1 MKLIDDRERSA
12 LVMLENLPGV
22 FRSVP
27 HFPEANQI
35 CMNTRVDCVAPARAD
50 KSFHR
55 LKSESSPI
63 HFEENGTNWFIFKK
77 FNDH

>member
-1 MKLIDDRERSA
+1 
-12 LVMLENLPGV
+12 MLENLPGV
-22 FRSVP
+22 FWSVP

-35 CMNTRVDCVAPARAD
+35 CINTLVDCEAPARAD

-55 LKSESSPI
+55 LKSELSPI
-63 HFEENGTNWFIFKK
+63 HFEENETNWFIFKK

>member
-35 CMNTRVDCVAPARAD
+35 CMNTRVDCVAPTKVSIDSSRI
-50 KSFHR
+50 KSDS
-55 LKSESSPI
+55 L
-63 HFEENGTNWFIFKK
+63 
-77 FNDH
+77 